1 MQQSRREGTLLK
13 RKSLKISHWEQTYD
27 TENNK
32 LGEIVGE
39 ELADLTENNAAEQT
53 PGSIWYRLLS
63 KVFYA
68 PKNKT
73 SGSSVSLHC
82 KLGKFR

>member
-1 MQQSRREGTLLK
+1 M
-13 RKSLKISHWEQTYD
+13 
-27 TENNK
+27 
-32 LGEIVGE
+32 GE

-73 SGSSVSLHC
+73 SGSSVSLNC